1 MNNDIVS
8 VPLSKLDIRLK
19 RLRNTAESSVQNMVM
34 SLKKRG
40 QLTPMVAARQG
51 SVYILIDG
59 FKRQMAAEILNLK
72 SLLVIIVKWEEVIQ
86 KAQMYLL
93 NKNNGFTMIEE
104 GLLIRELVEK
114 DGLNQTEVATLLD
127 RHKSFVNRRL
137 AIIRDLSPQVIEDI
151 KLGLL
156 PGGSALSLARLPH
169 DNQAEW
175 DRVIQTHRLK
185 AKECHQLID
194 FWCKADTHQQKKF
207 LLDYPRKALELCQ
220 KDGSDMNMDE
230 LEGQVPAWTRKW
242 FGTLRSLGR
251 VAAAL
256 RLRSKKQ
263 LGPLDEKV
271 YEIFSDTLR
280 KVEKDCLQA
289 LEEANEIL
297 TSSGYITSS
306 SDQIPSDKSK
316 IVKKEVD
323 NESFSKNDFKE
334 DPASI
339 QKNRFNTGNCP

>member
-1 MNNDIVS
+1 MCSNWMNNDIVS

-19 RLRNTAESSVQNMVM
+19 RLRNTAESSVQSMVM

-40 QLTPMVAARQG
+40 QLTPVVAARQG

-72 SLLVIIVKWEEVIQ
+72 SLLVIIVQWEEVIQ

-114 DGLNQTEVATLLD
+114 DGLNQSEVATLLE
-127 RHKSFVNRRL
+127 RHKSFVSRRL
-137 AIIRDLSPQVIEDI
+137 AIIRDLSPQVLEDI

-185 AKECHQLID
+185 AKECHQLMD
-194 FWCKADTHQQKKF
+194 FWFKADTHQQKQF

-220 KDGSDMNMDE
+220 RDGCDMDQ
-230 LEGQVPAWTRKW
+230 LAGQVPFWTRKW
-242 FGTLRSLGR
+242 FATLRSLGR

-256 RLRSKKQ
+256 VLRSKKQ

-271 YEIFSDTLR
+271 YEIFFATLR
-280 KVEKDCLQA
+280 KVEADCEQA

-297 TSSGYITSS
+297 TSSGFVISNS
-306 SDQIPSDKSK
+306 GQPLADKN
-316 IVKKEVD
+316 KK
-323 NESFSKNDFKE
+323 
-334 DPASI
+334 
-339 QKNRFNTGNCP
+339 

>member
-19 RLRNTAESSVQNMVM
+19 RLRNTAESSVQAMVM

-40 QLTPMVAARQG
+40 QLTPVVAARQG

-72 SLLVIIVKWEEVIQ
+72 SLLVIIVQWKEVIQ

-114 DGLNQTEVATLLD
+114 DGLNQTEVAILLD
-127 RHKSFVNRRL
+127 RHKSFVSRRL
-137 AIIRDLSPQVIEDI
+137 AIIRDLCPQVIEDI

-156 PGGSALSLARLPH
+156 PGGSAVSLARLPQ

-194 FWCKADTHQQKKF
+194 LWCKADTHQQKQF
-207 LLDYPRKALELCQ
+207 LLDNPRKVLELCQ
-220 KDGSDMNMDE
+220 KDGSDMSE
-230 LEGQVPAWTRKW
+230 LEGQVQVPAWTRKW
-242 FGTLRSLGR
+242 FGTLRALGR

-271 YEIFSDTLR
+271 YEIFFDTLR
-280 KVEKDCLQA
+280 KVETDCEQA

-297 TSSGYITSS
+297 TSSGFVISNSGQTLA
-306 SDQIPSDKSK
+306 DKNK
-316 IVKKEVD
+316 KVKK
-323 NESFSKNDFKE
+323 
-334 DPASI
+334 
-339 QKNRFNTGNCP
+339 GGG

>member
-19 RLRNTAESSVQNMVM
+19 RLRNIAEHSVQSMVM

-40 QLTPMVAARQG
+40 QLTPVVAARQG

-72 SLLVIIVKWEEVIQ
+72 SLLVIVVHWEEALQ

-114 DGLNQTEVATLLD
+114 DGLNQSEVATLLE
-127 RHKSFVNRRL
+127 RHKSFVSRRL
-137 AIIRDLSPQVIEDI
+137 AIIRDLSPQVLEDI

-185 AKECHQLID
+185 AKECRQLID
-194 FWCKADTHQQKKF
+194 FWLKAGTHQQKQF
-207 LLDYPRKALELCQ
+207 LLDFPQQALEICQ
-220 KDGSDMNMDE
+220 GDGCDTDQ
-230 LEGQVPAWTRKW
+230 LEGQVPFRTRKW
-242 FGTLRSLGR
+242 FSTLRSLGR

-256 RLRSKKQ
+256 VLRSKKQ
-263 LGPLDEKV
+263 LGALDEKV
-271 YEIFSDTLR
+271 YEIFFTTLR
-280 KVEKDCLQA
+280 KVEKDCEQA

-297 TSSGYITSS
+297 TSSAPAVFISNSGQTSV
-306 SDQIPSDKSK
+306 DKVDKNKQETSK
-316 IVKKEVD
+316 K
-323 NESFSKNDFKE
+323 
-334 DPASI
+334 
-339 QKNRFNTGNCP
+339 GGG